1 MKRQKYASL
10 AFGLGGILLI
20 GLGLYFMFLRPVLL
34 PKDPRYMGTSLAEI
48 QQTFPGLLL
57 WLRRVF
63 WVTLA
68 PGASAGVGG
77 FMLASGL
84 LTTYIALTA
93 FQQPERGARVLVSLA
108 NLVSIGWMAIVNF
121 MIDSD
126 FKWLLLAF
134 NLPWI
139 LAFFLSWE
147 TVDKSKATTSNS
159 ADEKKFVT

>member
-20 GLGLYFMFLRPVLL
+20 GLGLYFIFLRPALL
-34 PKDPRYMGTSLAEI
+34 PEDPRYMGTSLAEI
-48 QQTFPGLLL
+48 QQILPGLLL

-63 WVTLA
+63 WVM
-68 PGASAGVGG
+68 GG

-93 FQQPERGARVLVSLA
+93 FQQPERSARVLVSLA

-121 MIDSD
+121 MIGSD

-139 LAFFLSWE
+139 FAFFLSRE
-147 TVDKSKATTSNS
+147 KVDRNKPS
-159 ADEKKFVT
+159 ASM

>member
-1 MKRQKYASL
+1 MKRLNSASL
-10 AFGLGGILLI
+10 ALGLGGILLI
-20 GLGLYFMFLRPVLL
+20 GLGLYFMFLRPALL
-34 PKDPRYMGTSLAEI
+34 PEDPRYMGTSLTEI
-48 QQTFPGLLL
+48 QQTMPGLLL

-63 WVTLA
+63 WVT
-68 PGASAGVGG
+68 GG

-84 LTTYIALTA
+84 LIIYIAVTT
-93 FQQPERGARVLVSLA
+93 FQQLSRSGQVLVALA

-139 LAFFLSWE
+139 LALFLSWE
-147 TVDKSKATTSNS
+147 KVDKSKTAESS
-159 ADEKKFVT
+159 

>member
-34 PKDPRYMGTSLAEI
+34 PEDPRYMGTSLAEI

-63 WVTLA
+63 WVM
-68 PGASAGVGG
+68 GG

-93 FQQPERGARVLVSLA
+93 FQQLERDARVLVSLA

-147 TVDKSKATTSNS
+147 TVDRSKATTSNS
-159 ADEKKFVT
+159 ADEKKIVT

>member
-1 MKRQKYASL
+1 MKRQNYASL
-10 AFGLGGILLI
+10 ALGLGGMLLI
-20 GLGLYFMFLRPVLL
+20 GLGLYFIFLRPALL
-34 PKDPRYMGTSLAEI
+34 PEDPRFMETSLAEI
-48 QQTFPGLLL
+48 QQTLPGLLL

-63 WVTLA
+63 WVM
-68 PGASAGVGG
+68 GG
-77 FMLASGL
+77 FILASGL

-93 FQQPERGARVLVSLA
+93 FQQLERGARVLVSLA

-126 FKWLLLAF
+126 FKWLVLAF

-139 LAFFLSWE
+139 LAFFLSWKK
-147 TVDKSKATTSNS
+147 VDRSKATISNS